1 MVKIDQPVEVESGN
15 KVLNY
20 PLDKDFSMV
29 VEGTQMK
36 EGFGSSQP
44 GGGGNGPGGG
54 WNQGPGGPGGGGR
67 LNPGGNITVEEMDL
81 ADPVGLVAWTGTHT
95 GQNALGQ

>member
-15 KVLNY
+15 KVLDY

-36 EGFGSSQP
+36 EGSDLASLGE
-44 GGGGNGPGGG
+44 
-54 WNQGPGGPGGGGR
+54 
-67 LNPGGNITVEEMDL
+67 VEMDL
-81 ADPVGLVAWTGTHT
+81 VEGGTKDLVDQAEVDG
-95 GQNALGQ
+95 